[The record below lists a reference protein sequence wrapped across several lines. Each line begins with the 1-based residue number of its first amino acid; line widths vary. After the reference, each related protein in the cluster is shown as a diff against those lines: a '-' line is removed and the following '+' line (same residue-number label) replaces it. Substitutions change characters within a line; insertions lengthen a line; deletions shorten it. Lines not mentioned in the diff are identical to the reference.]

1 MFRSISR
8 TLVKQSF
15 ALVTAALFAGC
26 SGGGG
31 GGSTP
36 GPTPTPTPT
45 PNLSS
50 QTAQSADGFVDSIAN
65 PTALAIPT

>member
-31 GGSTP
+31 GDSTP
-36 GPTPTPTPT
+36 GPTPT